1 MEGVG
6 ERDVFL
12 VGEGHFK
19 IVDEKILE
27 KWLVNNDASLW
38 KKSMGN
44 MDALITKRIILDK
57 NKLYCLLMA
66 DIQSIP
72 GQTFVLEPLRY
83 FKWVR

>member
-1 MEGVG
+1 
-6 ERDVFL
+6 
-12 VGEGHFK
+12 
-19 IVDEKILE
+19 
-27 KWLVNNDASLW
+27 
-38 KKSMGN
+38 MGN